1 MSIPVVKPKYLDVTS
16 PTLPKSTK
24 SSAGDSE
31 LKQPIFTQ
39 NEEKTS
45 TTITAPEPE
54 IRQAQQPEQNIEFDP
69 PSGTG
74 QSYGPYLPG
83 QEPEDFETG
92 DPSNITNVSDELLD
106 NLGVQGA
113 GNNMAD
119 EQTEFSRAEEELQKR
134 AGFTDED
141 PALDPSTKVT
151 TTKLTDEQKTKGEI
165 TKPSDLDVDEGAVVG
180 DTASMEG
187 LEVGAPGAIDT
198 KTYEAAKTERP
209 EDMVGARGEVSDE
222 ALTKAVT
229 VDPTQTAIT
238 GLEAA
243 QIEDGVQIAG
253 PAVRGLEAGELV
265 TGATVSMGEVEQ
277 NLAKL
282 EAQVGQ
288 VTREQTVQ
296 GQLEGLMNQFEEG
309 RPPPAWAAGAMRN
322 AQAMLNAR
330 GISASSMAGQAIVQA
345 AMESAIPIAA
355 QDAQTFSQ
363 MARQNLANRQQT
375 ALFAAEQRARFLGQ
389 KFDQEFQTK
398 VINAA
403 KISEIANMNFTA
415 EQQVVLENARLAQTT
430 QLANL
435 SNEQAL
441 VMATAAQIAALE
453 GQNLTNRQMAEV
465 ENAKAFLQMDMQN
478 LSNEQQASV
487 INYQGM
493 MQAALSDQAAE
504 NAAAQ
509 FNAESQNQVDMFMAE
524 LSTQVKTANA
534 NRSASMRQFNVDQI
548 NSVRQFNAT
557 MKDSRQRFNSE
568 MQFQVNQSN
577 ALWRREVYTQENQ
590 MENENNRFN
599 AQNLLNMTQNAQN
612 NLWQAYRDE
621 ASYIF
626 QGQQNEYS
634 RAHAFAMLAVQ
645 IAADKDMF
653 DLQADY
659 ESGTT
664 LTEAIIKGLIGSIDE
679 E

>member
-1 MSIPVVKPKYLDVTS
+1 
-16 PTLPKSTK
+16 
-24 SSAGDSE
+24 
-31 LKQPIFTQ
+31 
-39 NEEKTS
+39 
-45 TTITAPEPE
+45 
-54 IRQAQQPEQNIEFDP
+54 
-69 PSGTG
+69 
-74 QSYGPYLPG
+74 
-83 QEPEDFETG
+83 
-92 DPSNITNVSDELLD
+92 
-106 NLGVQGA
+106 
-113 GNNMAD
+113 MAD

-198 KTYEAAKTERP
+198 KTYDATMARRP

-626 QGQQNEYS
+626 QGQQNEYN

-645 IAADKDMF
+645 IASDKDMF

-659 ESGTT
+659 ESGIT